1 VALTSRSASGIQYIE
16 LGASD
21 PARSLDFY
29 RGLLGFRPA
38 ADVAWPQAEGIHW
51 LEAGPALI
59 KLVHVG
65 AGDLGGWDY
74 DDDLQRGIRH
84 VGWKV
89 GDVDLQAERL
99 RDAGV
104 EFTIEPTDAVG
115 DVRLAFFRD
124 PDGALLEI
132 IDGHLQYHTTWSEEL
147 AERERAAA
155 AERPRTAGPAF
166 DHVAVTVEDL
176 DATLAFYR
184 DVLGYEVIGQLDHG
198 GPQGF
203 LITYLQAGGVVLEV
217 FTFTS
222 PKRPNPWTPDERRL
236 GLRTIGIGVTHPD
249 ETARR
254 LSEAGAHEIPDHGQ
268 DQAGGGQLLIDRDGI
283 PLRAEP
289 VR

>member
-1 VALTSRSASGIQYIE
+1 LVPTAPGSAPGIRYIE
-16 LGASD
+16 IGASD
-21 PARSLDFY
+21 LARSLDFY
-29 RGLLGFRPA
+29 QGLLGFRPA
-38 ADVAWPQAEGIHW
+38 EVAWSRPDGSRW
-51 LEAGPALI
+51 LAAGPALI
-59 KLVHVG
+59 KLVDVG
-65 AGDLGGWDY
+65 AGDLGGWDHA
-74 DDDLQRGIRH
+74 DDLQRGIRH

-132 IDGHLQYHTTWSEEL
+132 IDGHLHYHTVWSAEL
-147 AERERAAA
+147 AEREREAAA
-155 AERPRTAGPAF
+155 RRPRTAGPAF

-184 DVLGYEVIGQLDHG
+184 DALGYEVIGQLDHG

-217 FTFTS
+217 FTFTA
-222 PKRPNPWTPDERRL
+222 PKRANPWTPDEPRL
-236 GLRTIGIGVTHPD
+236 GLRTIGIGVADPD
-249 ETARR
+249 EATR
-254 LSEAGAHEIPDHGQ
+254 LLAV
-268 DQAGGGQLLIDRDGI
+268 AGGHQVDGGPSEGGGRLLTDGDGI
-283 PLRAEP
+283 PLRAVP
-289 VR
+289 AR

>member
-1 VALTSRSASGIQYIE
+1 LLVSGIRYVEI
-16 LGASD
+16 GASD
-21 PARSLDFY
+21 LARSLGFY
-29 RGLLGFRPA
+29 QDLLGFRPA
-38 ADVAWPQAEGIHW
+38 REVAWSRGQAAHW
-51 LEAGPALI
+51 LEAGPALV
-59 KLVHVG
+59 KLVDLG

-74 DDDLQRGIRH
+74 DNDLQRGIRH

-104 EFTIEPTDAVG
+104 EFTVEPTDAVG

-132 IDGHLQYHTTWSEEL
+132 IDGHLHYHTTYSAEL

-155 AERPRTAGPAF
+155 AQRPRTAGPAF

-176 DATLAFYR
+176 DTTLAFYR
-184 DVLGYEVIGQLDHG
+184 DALGYELIGQLDHG

-217 FTFTS
+217 FTFTA
-222 PKRPNPWTPDERRL
+222 PKIPNPWTPDEPRL
-236 GLRTIGIGVTHPD
+236 GLRHIGIGAADPD
-249 ETARR
+249 QAVRQ
-254 LSEAGAHEIPDHGQ
+254 LAAAGA
-268 DQAGGGQLLIDRDGI
+268 DQLPGDVGDGDGGGRLFTDRDGI
-283 PLRAEP
+283 PLRAVP
-289 VR
+289 AR

>member
-1 VALTSRSASGIQYIE
+1 MSGIRYVEI
-16 LGASD
+16 GASD
-21 PARSLDFY
+21 LARSLGFY
-29 RGLLGFRPA
+29 QDLLGFRPA
-38 ADVAWPQAEGIHW
+38 GEVAWSRGQAAHW
-51 LEAGPALI
+51 LEAGPALV
-59 KLVHVG
+59 KLVDLG

-74 DDDLQRGIRH
+74 DNDLQRGIRH

-104 EFTIEPTDAVG
+104 AFTVEPTDAVG

-132 IDGHLQYHTTWSEEL
+132 IDGHLHYHTTYSAEL

-155 AERPRTAGPAF
+155 AHRPRTAGPAF

-176 DATLAFYR
+176 DTTLAFYR
-184 DVLGYEVIGQLDHG
+184 DALGYELIGQLDHG

-217 FTFTS
+217 FTFTA
-222 PKRPNPWTPDERRL
+222 PKIPNPWTPDEPRL
-236 GLRTIGIGVTHPD
+236 GLRHIGIGVADPD
-249 ETARR
+249 EAVRQ
-254 LSEAGAHEIPDHGQ
+254 LAAAGAQQLPGDVG
-268 DQAGGGQLLIDRDGI
+268 DGDGGGRLFTDRDGI
-283 PLRAEP
+283 PLRAVP
-289 VR
+289 AP